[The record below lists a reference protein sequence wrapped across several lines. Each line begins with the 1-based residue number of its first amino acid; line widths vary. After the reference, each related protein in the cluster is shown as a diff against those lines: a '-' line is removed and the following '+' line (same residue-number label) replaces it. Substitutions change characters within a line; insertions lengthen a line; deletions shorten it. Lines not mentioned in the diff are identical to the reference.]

1 MLQSTD
7 LFCYQLNSFPP
18 HDCSHNFSL
27 WSETNCLHSK
37 GYSCVIVSLTFL
49 NVCTSCSRLRLRSYS
64 TRLFVK
70 ENGVGLC
77 FIWFFFPSLV
87 YLQPGV
93 RSLRELAYPDVHV
106 VIFCFSVVQPET
118 LWALRD
124 RWLPELAAS
133 GLILNPSAL
142 ETASRIGC
150 LPPPN
155 LPATVSRPPGPAFIL
170 VGCAC
175 DLRNDIKCL
184 LDLSVRNELP
194 VNEAVA
200 HRLAVEFGAEAYI
213 ECSAL
218 TQKQLK
224 KVFDLAVWYG
234 LHAQQAMLRAAGAGL
249 SSRNSLSPHPPLGGG
264 ASRKSKRRR
273 HHSPTETKNQ
283 VVQHSND
290 LCASQRSIWKKLL
303 CLRWSQRMG
312 TTSSAIPLISISHF
326 PYFCVRFTDKLLRVV
341 PIPSFD
347 SIVHI
352 FLYENNAKLLIT
364 FEFVHLHPNPHPSID
379 LCTAQSIPYARWA
392 RASFFVIVIKP
403 NCNFQF
409 FS

>member
-1 MLQSTD
+1 M
-7 LFCYQLNSFPP
+7 
-18 HDCSHNFSL
+18 
-27 WSETNCLHSK
+27 SEKSNAS
-37 GYSCVIVSLTFL
+37 
-49 NVCTSCSRLRLRSYS
+49 
-64 TRLFVK
+64 VK
-70 ENGVGLC
+70 CILIGESGVGKT
-77 FIWFFFPSLV
+77 SLV
-87 YLQPGV
+87 VSYTKDDYPVQHEPTAFDTYVVDLRVENRQVNLQIHDAGGAPGV

-106 VIFCFSVVQPET
+106 VIFCFSVVQPVT

-150 LPPPN
+150 LPPSNP
-155 LPATVSRPPGPAFIL
+155 LAVAPRPPGPAFIL

-234 LHAQQAMLRAAGAGL
+234 LHAQQAMLHTAGAGV
-249 SSRNSLSPHPPLGGG
+249 SSRNSLSPPPPRGSDT
-264 ASRKSKRRR
+264 SRKSKRQR
-273 HHSPTETKNQ
+273 HHSPMEAKNQ
-283 VVQHSND
+283 AVQHPND

-303 CLRWSQRMG
+303 CLR
-312 TTSSAIPLISISHF
+312 
-326 PYFCVRFTDKLLRVV
+326 
-341 PIPSFD
+341 
-347 SIVHI
+347 
-352 FLYENNAKLLIT
+352 
-364 FEFVHLHPNPHPSID
+364 
-379 LCTAQSIPYARWA
+379 
-392 RASFFVIVIKP
+392 
-403 NCNFQF
+403 
-409 FS
+409 

>member
-1 MLQSTD
+1 M
-7 LFCYQLNSFPP
+7 
-18 HDCSHNFSL
+18 
-27 WSETNCLHSK
+27 SEKPN
-37 GYSCVIVSLTFL
+37 
-49 NVCTSCSRLRLRSYS
+49 TS
-64 TRLFVK
+64 VK
-70 ENGVGLC
+70 CILIGESGVGKT
-77 FIWFFFPSLV
+77 SLV
-87 YLQPGV
+87 VSYTKDDYPVQHVPTAFDTYVVDLRVENHQINLQICDAGGAPGV

-150 LPPPN
+150 LPAPN
-155 LPATVSRPPGPAFIL
+155 LPASVFRPPGPAFIL

-234 LHAQQAMLRAAGAGL
+234 LHAQQLMLRAASVGL
-249 SSRNSLSPHPPLGGG
+249 SSRNSLSPHPPPGGG

-273 HHSPTETKNQ
+273 HHSPMETNNQ
-283 VVQHSND
+283 VVQHPND

-303 CLRWSQRMG
+303 CLR
-312 TTSSAIPLISISHF
+312 
-326 PYFCVRFTDKLLRVV
+326 
-341 PIPSFD
+341 
-347 SIVHI
+347 
-352 FLYENNAKLLIT
+352 
-364 FEFVHLHPNPHPSID
+364 
-379 LCTAQSIPYARWA
+379 
-392 RASFFVIVIKP
+392 
-403 NCNFQF
+403 
-409 FS
+409 